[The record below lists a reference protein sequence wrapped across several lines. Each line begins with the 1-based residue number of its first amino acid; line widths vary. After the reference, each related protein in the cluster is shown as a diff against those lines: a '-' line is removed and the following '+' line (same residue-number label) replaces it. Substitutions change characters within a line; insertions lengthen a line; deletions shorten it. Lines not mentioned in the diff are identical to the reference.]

1 MAGIALELGAL
12 AFIGHVVMARDER
25 NQRSVTLRYRFDDA
39 QHRLRVA
46 EESSPAPEPSAQTP
60 PDQPT
65 ATEPVDFIDEPG
77 DAGARYY
84 RAVSEGVE
92 LLAGFYSDGRIRLAD
107 SQNHRFAGLLQASHA
122 DLLELDDNQ
131 WSEVFVR
138 SAPDG
143 TMQLELRGGPYDARV
158 LTCEPF
164 DKLSPSTSS
173 ALRQAQPFDKLRM
186 TR

>member
-1 MAGIALELGAL
+1 LAGIALELGAL
-12 AFIGHVVMARDER
+12 AFIGYVLMDRENER
-25 NQRSVTLRYRFDDA
+25 RGVSLRYRSA
-39 QHRLRVA
+39 A
-46 EESSPAPEPSAQTP
+46 EESRPAPQPAPEPAAQTP
-60 PDQPT
+60 AADSAPPQ
-65 ATEPVDFIDEPG
+65 PVDFIAEP
-77 DAGARYY
+77 DDVGARYY
-84 RAVSEGVE
+84 RAVSEDAE

-107 SQNHRFAGLLQASHA
+107 AQNHRFAGLVQAGHA
-122 DLLELDDNQ
+122 DLLELDNNQ

-164 DKLSPSTSS
+164 DKL
-173 ALRQAQPFDKLRM
+173 RM